1 LDVIPNIVYVVLQVI
16 HLLLALLK
24 EMMEEQGK
32 LFKVVV
38 VAVELELLVVMQALL
53 KMEQMVV
60 LD

>member
-1 LDVIPNIVYVVLQVI
+1 VYVVLQVI